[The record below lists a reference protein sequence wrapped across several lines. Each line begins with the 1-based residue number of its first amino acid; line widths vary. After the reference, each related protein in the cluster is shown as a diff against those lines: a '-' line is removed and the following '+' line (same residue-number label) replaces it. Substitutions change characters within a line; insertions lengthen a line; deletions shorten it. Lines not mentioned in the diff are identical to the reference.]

1 MTLPPTYLAR
11 RAGASPLAAIAFLLA
26 VAALPLGAQA
36 PAVTA
41 VTAVTA
47 RDAFTFETPAG
58 RKVTAVFAI
67 LENRGSAPRAVV
79 GGATAVADTLELHEM
94 KRGGGMMQMSPV
106 PSIDIPAGGAVA
118 LRPGGLHLMLFGV
131 RQPLVAGDTITVT
144 LTLDDGTRLPIA
156 AEVRKRQGMMR

>member
-41 VTAVTA
+41 VTA

-67 LENRGSAPRAVV
+67 LENRGPAPRAVV

-94 KRGGGMMQMSPV
+94 KRDGGMMQMSPV
-106 PSIDIPAGGAVA
+106 KSIDVPAGGTAE

-131 RQPLVAGDTITVT
+131 RRPLVAGDSIAVT
-144 LTLDDGTRLPIA
+144 LTLDDGTRLPFS